1 MMNQNVYERA
11 KLVFPE
17 HAKRIRLYQSRSYL
31 LWIGSVSNGILLGIL
46 GPVIVYLTLRG
57 IQDPIIQWAANDA
70 TQFAWINKE
79 AVQIVYLFLTRLI
92 IAGATLGGVIGLFS
106 AYSRRHEM
114 NRLGEELEMKVI
126 SAISLMELAKWDGNA
141 KIDSKTLVF
150 PSPKQDRL
158 NIAAHQSFIKG

>member
-1 MMNQNVYERA
+1 MNQNVYEKA

-17 HAKRIRLYQSRSYL
+17 HARRIKLYQSHSYL
-31 LWIGSVSNGILLGIL
+31 LWIGSVTKGIFLGVL
-46 GPVIVYLTLRG
+46 GPFIVYLTLRG
-57 IQDPIIQWAANDA
+57 VEVPLIQWAANDA

-92 IAGATLGGVIGLFS
+92 MAGTALGGVIGLFS
-106 AYSRRHEM
+106 AYSRHHEM
-114 NRLGEELEMKVI
+114 NRIGEELEMKVI
-126 SAISLMELAKWDGNA
+126 SAISLMELSKWDGNA

-158 NIAAHQSFIKG
+158 NIAAHQSLIKG